1 MGVEDGEMTPI
12 ESRFLALSLLHR
24 HHLFDWTFILTKT
37 KRVCG
42 RCWIPEKV
50 IGLSQ
55 PVAAVNS
62 AETVEQILL
71 HEIAHALTGRR
82 EHDQEWREVAKRI
95 GCRVLGPAVAINPVP
110 GKWRFWCGDCRT
122 VFYMYRRPRREMECG
137 RGHRLEVMA

>member
-1 MGVEDGEMTPI
+1 MTPI

-24 HHLFDWTFILTKT
+24 HHLADWSFIFIRS
-37 KRVCG
+37 KRHCG

-55 PVAAVNS
+55 PIAAVNS

-82 EHDQEWREVAKRI
+82 EHDREWKEVVRGI
-95 GCRVLGPAVAINPVP
+95 GCRMLNGKVETEPAP
-110 GKWRFWCGDCRT
+110 GKWRYWCGDCKT
-122 VFYMYRRPRREMECG
+122 VFYRYRRSAREVRCRE
-137 RGHRLEVMA
+137 GHRLEVMA